1 MGGSGHIE
9 FRTGE
14 IDTMASTTMNQ
25 SQVWDD
31 IWNRTYTNLKAV
43 AGEALD
49 QLTGATLEQRN
60 AEYNQR
66 SVTYGQDVQ
75 SQGQRDR
82 NISTTATNTN
92 QQMVRTI
99 TG

>member
-1 MGGSGHIE
+1 MPDGHIE

-14 IDTMASTTMNQ
+14 IDQMATTTRNQ
-25 SQVWDD
+25 GQLWDD

-49 QLTGATLEQRN
+49 QLTGASLEERN
-60 AEYNQR
+60 AQYHSRSTTYSTGVNDEAQR
-66 SVTYGQDVQ
+66 GT
-75 SQGQRDR
+75 R
-82 NISTTATNTN
+82 ISTLATDTN

-99 TG
+99 QA

>member
-1 MGGSGHIE
+1 MGGHIE

-14 IDTMASTTMNQ
+14 IDAMASTTMAQ
-25 SQVWDD
+25 GQVWDD

-49 QLTGATLEQRN
+49 QLTGASLEQRN

-66 SVTYGQDVQ
+66 SQVYRQEVTNQ
-75 SQGQRDR
+75 STRDSR
-82 NISTTATNTN
+82 ISTTATETN

-99 TG
+99 QA